1 MSVKE
6 AEELVQ
12 EEEEDIQT
20 KVFKLEGKVAS
31 LEQALN
37 NMVNDANQ
45 VLTDVR
51 TVLSELENPMNYL
64 KGLGIDEVM
73 LSMAEQITE
82 AKLGDFMDRKVS
94 ALIKTVV
101 EGKVKEL
108 VTSKVKEILDE
119 ELKKTL
125 GEAAQDVKQLV
136 ELLNS
141 QDFIKALQDKVPQL
155 LNVEK
160 MKEEIVGELMKEL
173 DEKLNAL
180 RNSLNKVDPHA
191 QKASDEGLQDGL
203 ENRGFNLSVNVK
215 KGARSFSLPQL
226 LGSYCLINLLGKE
239 RLIKALGNLIDL
251 GLVDKELVSMILR
264 LSHDHNGGSASSLF
278 DDVES
283 CLLSFVVLKHLRD
296 SSDVLELYSLYTLTK
311 KCLFLL
317 DLTSKLKSRMQK
329 EG

>member
-12 EEEEDIQT
+12 EEEDIQT
-20 KVFKLEGKVAS
+20 KVFKLESKVTS

-51 TVLSELENPMNYL
+51 AVLSELENPMNYL

-82 AKLGDFMDRKVS
+82 AKLGEFMDRKIS
-94 ALIKTVV
+94 AFIKTVV

-108 VTSKVKEILDE
+108 VASKVKEILDE

-125 GEAAQDVKQLV
+125 GEAAQDVKQIV

-141 QDFIKALQDKVPQL
+141 QDFIKALQEKVPQL

-160 MKEEIVGELMKEL
+160 MKEEIACELMKEL
-173 DEKLNAL
+173 DEKLKAL
-180 RNSLNKVDPHA
+180 RSSLNKVDNHVD
-191 QKASDEGLQDGL
+191 KALDKGLQGEL
-203 ENRGFNLSVNVK
+203 ENENKDNLIVK
-215 KGARSFSLPQL
+215 KGAQSFSLPQL
-226 LGSYCLINLLGKE
+226 LGSYCLVNLLGKE
-239 RLIKALGNLIDL
+239 KLSKALSNLIDL

-278 DDVES
+278 DDVEC
-283 CLLSFVVLKHLRD
+283 CLLSFVVLKHLRN
-296 SSDVLELYSLYTLTK
+296 SSDILELYSLYTLTK
-311 KCLFLL
+311 KCLFLF
-317 DLTSKLKSRMQK
+317 DLMSKLKSRAQK